1 MLSDLLAQPEG
12 RAPLRRASQRPDP
25 HQIEHPVHVT
35 RRDEMHRAAH
45 RPRAHCLT
53 PLQRRGHLVD
63 RESGQPNP
71 ERPQAA
77 GQISQPAARPLAQQ
91 QARHTQGQRLPS
103 GHLHHHRLLT
113 TMYGRGT
120 TFNLGGRHSPSPMAA
135 SRLIARA
142 IRSPQPRSTSS
153 TGRSRPWR
161 ATSGMSVGQPHDDRI
176 SDDARPGLDD
186 RFQGVSDRTRSGI
199 A

>member
-77 GQISQPAARPLAQQ
+77 GQILCLHGTQPGDHP
-91 QARHTQGQRLPS
+91 
-103 GHLHHHRLLT
+103 GHISRLLRRWQWSRQKPVRRARQRNAAAIQEWRQQR
-113 TMYGRGT
+113 YPALRKRGRG
-120 TFNLGGRHSPSPMAA
+120 
-135 SRLIARA
+135 
-142 IRSPQPRSTSS
+142 
-153 TGRSRPWR
+153 
-161 ATSGMSVGQPHDDRI
+161 
-176 SDDARPGLDD
+176 
-186 RFQGVSDRTRSGI
+186 
-199 A
+199 